1 LIDLAPALMAV
12 LGQHTAGQAQLA
24 GKNLFQRIVARDAP
38 PDVAAQQEV
47 RTLLDSLRLPLDERG
62 WRRAAARTE
71 WFASRDNPL
80 VAPWSKAPSAY
91 SAALM
96 STVRS
101 RLRLSNTKPS

>member
-1 LIDLAPALMAV
+1 LPESALIDLAPALMAV

-38 PDVAAQQEV
+38 PDVA
-47 RTLLDSLRLPLDERG
+47 DSLRLPLDERG